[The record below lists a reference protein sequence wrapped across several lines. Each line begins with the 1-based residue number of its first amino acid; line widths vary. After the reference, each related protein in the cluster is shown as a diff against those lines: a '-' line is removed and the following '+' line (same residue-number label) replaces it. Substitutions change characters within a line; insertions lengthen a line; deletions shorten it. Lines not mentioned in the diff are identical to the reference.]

1 MLEAKLVVVGGDAKK
16 AEVSLDL
23 PVVIGRGKE
32 AGLTVP
38 HALVSRKHTEVYEQ
52 DGRLFV
58 RDLGS
63 LNGTY
68 LNNTRIDCDQPLDPN
83 QLLTLGNI
91 TFRAVYELGPAVLSP
106 ASDETLADLVSQ
118 SETAAITIVKEVDFN
133 DAAKVHVS
141 TASASDLPQTAV
153 LMPMELASA
162 QQLGSGSVSELPIA
176 ASIPVTEPTEPA
188 EVVTS
193 QSADPALFEDPCST
207 NAPSDPPASFV
218 GRETRIDSSVFEES
232 PNLDAGH
239 SEMPEGSF
247 KTPPE
252 DQPGRASDATL
263 DNFLKNFPK

>member
-118 SETAAITIVKEVDFN
+118 SETAAIAIVKEDDFN
-133 DAAKVHVS
+133 DAA
-141 TASASDLPQTAV
+141 SDLPQAAV
-153 LMPMELASA
+153 LMPLPLASA
-162 QQLGSGSVSELPIA
+162 QQLESGSVCEWPIA
-176 ASIPVTEPTEPA
+176 ASIPVTEPAEPA

-193 QSADPALFEDPCST
+193 QSADSALFEEPRST
-207 NAPSDPPASFV
+207 KAPSDPPASFA
-218 GRETRIDSSVFEES
+218 GRETRIDSSVFKES
-232 PNLDAGH
+232 LNLDVSH

-247 KTPPE
+247 KNPPE

-263 DNFLKNFPK
+263 DDFLKNFPK

>member
-68 LNNTRIDCDQPLDPN
+68 LNNTRIECDQPLDPN

-91 TFRAVYELGPAVLSP
+91 TFRAVYELGPAAVSP
-106 ASDETLADLVSQ
+106 DSDETLADLVSQ
-118 SETAAITIVKEVDFN
+118 SETAAIATVKEVDVSN
-133 DAAKVHVS
+133 STKVYVS
-141 TASASDLPQTAV
+141 RTSASELPQAAEPV
-153 LMPMELASA
+153 PVASA
-162 QQLGSGSVSELPIA
+162 QQLVSGSVSDLPIA
-176 ASIPVTEPTEPA
+176 ASIPVSEPEPVK
-188 EVVTS
+188 VVTS
-193 QSADPALFEDPCST
+193 QPADPVLLEKPSGT
-207 NAPSDPPASFV
+207 NASSDTSASFV
-218 GRETRIDSSVFEES
+218 GRETRIDSSVFKEES
-232 PNLDAGH
+232 PNLDAGC
-239 SEMPEGSF
+239 SEIPESPF
-247 KTPPE
+247 ETPLE
-252 DQPGRASDATL
+252 DRPGRASDATL
-263 DNFLKNFPK
+263 DDFLKNFPK